1 MARSRKSRIKGIFTD
16 IVFFVVGCMFY
27 AVSVSCFTAPN
38 NIAPGGVTGIAT
50 VLNHLFGTHIGM
62 MIIILNTPL
71 IIAGFIIL
79 GWRFVMRSLVCL
91 LTSSVMIDSIAIFFP
106 FLVYTSNPLLAAIFG
121 GVIGGVGLS
130 LIYLRGGSTGGTDVA
145 AKILNKYKPHLK
157 LGTAIMIFDLSV
169 VAAATFVYRDIELAL
184 LAVVTIF
191 LVSQVIDKVMDGLDM
206 GKLMFVVT
214 KNTKEVG
221 TAIMTKMD
229 RGATVL
235 KGEGAFSGEER
246 NIIMC
251 AVRRNEAFRLK
262 QIVYDIDPNAF
273 IMVGDA
279 SQIFGEGFRPIK
291 EEEK

>member
-1 MARSRKSRIKGIFTD
+1 MARSRKSRIKGILTD
-16 IVFFVVGCMFY
+16 VLFFVMGCFLY
-27 AVSVSCFTAPN
+27 AVSVSSFTAPN

-79 GWRFVMRSLVCL
+79 GWRFVMRSLICL
-91 LTSSVMIDSIAIFFP
+91 LTSSFMIDGIAIFFP
-106 FLVYTSNPLLAAIFG
+106 TLVYTSNPLLAAIFG
-121 GVIGGVGLS
+121 GVIGGAGLS

-145 AKILNKYKPHLK
+145 AKILNKYRPHLK
-157 LGTAIMIFDLSV
+157 LGTAIMMFDLAV
-169 VAAATFVYRDIELAL
+169 VAAATFVYRDVELAL

-191 LVSQVIDKVMDGLDM
+191 LVGQVIDKVMDGLDM

-221 TAIMTKMD
+221 AAIMTKMD

-235 KGEGAFSGEER
+235 KGEGAYSGEDKK
-246 NIIMC
+246 IIMC

-262 QIVYDIDPNAF
+262 QIVYDIDPSAF

>member
-1 MARSRKSRIKGIFTD
+1 MARSRKMRIKNALTD
-16 IVFFVVGCMFY
+16 VLFFVFGCFLY
-27 AVSVSCFTAPN
+27 AVSVSSFTAPN
-38 NIAPGGVTGIAT
+38 DIAPGGVTGIAT
-50 VLNHLFGTHIGM
+50 VLNHLFDTHIGM

-79 GWRFVMRSLVCL
+79 GWRFVMRSLICL
-91 LTSSVMIDSIAIFFP
+91 LLSSFMIDGIAIFFP
-106 FLVYTSNPLLAAIFG
+106 TLVYTSNPLLAAIFG

-157 LGTAIMIFDLSV
+157 LGTAIMIFDLAV

-191 LVSQVIDKVMDGLDM
+191 LVGQVIDKVMDGLDM

-221 TAIMTKMD
+221 AAIMTRMD

-235 KGEGAFSGEER
+235 KGEGAYSGEEK

-291 EEEK
+291 EEDK